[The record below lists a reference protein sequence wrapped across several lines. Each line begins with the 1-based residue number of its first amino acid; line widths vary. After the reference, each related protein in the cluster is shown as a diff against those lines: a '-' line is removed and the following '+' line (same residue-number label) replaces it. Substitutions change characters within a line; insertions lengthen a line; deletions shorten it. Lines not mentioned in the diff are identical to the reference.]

1 MHPIRIC
8 LILAACVTL
17 VGGTVATRAFAR
29 PRNAVLVLF
38 APAGVE
44 LSDAEWADA
53 NTAAGLDRLV
63 GELSAEHRAVPGY
76 LAALRDEYAGK
87 PTESASFAVGCYWEG
102 ERDLGKLD
110 GVVASRTGMLGSD
123 EVVQVRF
130 DPRVIDEAKLVATV
144 KAMSCYRGLRPGD
157 AKLALDPQQ
166 QHDLSMH
173 PEYFFLPLT
182 AMQATKVNAALGAGD
197 NPDVLLSPMQIRLKT
212 RLAAAIAKTGGT
224 PDWVGE
230 LQPDRSQNGL
240 PDYLRSLEASLAI
253 DGV

>member
-8 LILAACVTL
+8 FILAACVTL
-17 VGGTVATRAFAR
+17 LGGTVATRVFAP

-53 NTAAGLDRLV
+53 NTAAGLDR
-63 GELSAEHRAVPGY
+63 
-76 LAALRDEYAGK
+76 
-87 PTESASFAVGCYWEG
+87 
-102 ERDLGKLD
+102 
-110 GVVASRTGMLGSD
+110 VASRTGMLGSD

-130 DPRVIDEAKLVATV
+130 DPRVVDETKLVATV

-197 NPDVLLSPMQIRLKT
+197 NPDVLLSPMQIRLKA
-212 RLAAAIAKTGGT
+212 RLAAAIANAGRT
-224 PDWVGE
+224 PDWLGE
-230 LQPDRSQNGL
+230 LRPDRSESGL
-240 PDYLRSLEASLAI
+240 ADYLRSLESSLAVI
-253 DGV
+253 GE